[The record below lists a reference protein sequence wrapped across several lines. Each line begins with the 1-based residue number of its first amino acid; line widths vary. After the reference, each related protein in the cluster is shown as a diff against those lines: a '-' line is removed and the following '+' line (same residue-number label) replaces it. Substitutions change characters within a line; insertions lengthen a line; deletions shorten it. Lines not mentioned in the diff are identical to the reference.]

1 MNTVIDAGR
10 LDQRLEV
17 LELRE
22 TEPGIWAWETVRK
35 AWGQVELDAGIRKNL
50 FSSVGIGARN
60 ASLVL
65 RRQALTLHN
74 ALRWKGR
81 HLFLTAIIPRGRGH
95 LDVSAALVEPVQCVA
110 QPRHNEMGEG
120 NRAKPVYDPP
130 VTFPG
135 VLTEKYIRYQPEDG
149 YAKAAGTYVLVT
161 PKAIRLREGSLVTV
175 QSGPAAAVYNVR
187 VCHVLDD
194 FKNEYEIAFSRDI

>member
-22 TEPGIWAWETVRK
+22 GEPGTWTWEAVRK
-35 AWGQVELDAGIRKNL
+35 TWGQVETDDRQRKNL

-60 ASLVL
+60 AALVL
-65 RRQALTLHN
+65 RRQELTLHN
-74 ALRWKGR
+74 ALRWKDQ

-95 LDVSAALVEPVQCVA
+95 LDITAALVEPVQCVA
-110 QPRHNEMGEG
+110 QPRRNELGEG
-120 NRAKPVYDPP
+120 NRAKPVDGPP
-130 VTFPG
+130 LTFPG
-135 VLTEKYIRYQPEDG
+135 VLTEKYLQVQPEAS

-161 PKAIRLREGSLVTV
+161 PKKIRLREGCLVTV
-175 QSGPAAAVYNVR
+175 QSGPAAVYHVR
-187 VCHVLDD
+187 VCHVLDG